1 MTAKTTGINE
11 AFCKA
16 QAQIGGARKTS
27 TNPHFKAKYA
37 DLKECF
43 NACGDILNE
52 HGIHISQPT
61 MQEGTLFVIRT
72 ILTHTSGETMQDF
85 GVPIVGW
92 ENSKNPA
99 QAFGSGQTYARR
111 YGLCG
116 MVGIAPEDDDG
127 QSLTQD
133 KPASKVITANQASTL
148 LALADK
154 AEADKGKFCAYMGV
168 SAFNEIGASQYD
180 TAISALE
187 KKLEKKLADDEVL
200 PETNQEQA

>member
-1 MTAKTTGINE
+1 MTEKKMTIHE
-11 AFCKA
+11 AFCAA
-16 QAQIGGARKTS
+16 QLKIGGARKTA
-27 TNPHFKAKYA
+27 TNPHFKSKYA

-43 NACGDILNE
+43 NACSDILNE
-52 HGIHISQPT
+52 CGIHISQPT
-61 MQEGTLFVIRT
+61 MQEGDLFVIRT

-92 ENSKNPA
+92 QGAKNPA

-133 KPASKVITANQASTL
+133 KPKTITYIPPQQLQNL
-148 LALADK
+148 MGLAD
-154 AEADKGKFCAYMGV
+154 ELSVNLEGFCARLGV
-168 SAFNEIGASQYD
+168 KSLSEIPSNQYQEAVD
-180 TAISALE
+180 LM
-187 KKLEKKLADDEVL
+187 
-200 PETNQEQA
+200 ETKRAV

>member
-1 MTAKTTGINE
+1 MTEKKMTIHE
-11 AFCKA
+11 AFCAA
-16 QAQIGGARKTS
+16 QLKIGGARKTA
-27 TNPHFKAKYA
+27 TNPHFKSKYA

-43 NACGDILNE
+43 NACSDILNE
-52 HGIHISQPT
+52 CGIHISQPT
-61 MQEGTLFVIRT
+61 MQEGDLFVIRT

-92 ENSKNPA
+92 QGAKNPA

-133 KPASKVITANQASTL
+133 TPKKVTHIAPQQLQNL
-148 LALADK
+148 MGLAD
-154 AEADKGKFCAYMGV
+154 ELSVNLEGFCARLGV
-168 SAFNEIGASQYD
+168 KSLSEIPSNQYQEAVD
-180 TAISALE
+180 LM
-187 KKLEKKLADDEVL
+187 
-200 PETNQEQA
+200 ETKRAVV

>member
-1 MTAKTTGINE
+1 MTTPTKNKNINE
-11 AFCKA
+11 DFCKA
-16 QAQIGGARKTS
+16 QALIGGARKSS
-27 TNPHFKAKYA
+27 TNPHFKSKYA

-43 NACGDILNE
+43 NACSDILNE

-61 MQEGTLFVIRT
+61 MQEGDLFVIRT

-85 GVPIVGW
+85 GVPILGW
-92 ENSKNPA
+92 QNAKNPA

-133 KPASKVITANQASTL
+133 APKQVAKIDAKQAVQL
-148 LALADK
+148 NDLATELGADK
-154 AEADKGKFCAYMGV
+154 SKFCAYLGV
-168 SAFNEIGASQYD
+168 KSFEEINASQFEI
-180 TAISALE
+180 ALAALE
-187 KKLEKKLADDEVL
+187 QKRKKG
-200 PETNQEQA
+200 ETE

>member
-1 MTAKTTGINE
+1 MTTSTNKSINE
-11 AFCKA
+11 AFVAA
-16 QAQIGGARKTS
+16 QKLIGGARKSS
-27 TNPHFKAKYA
+27 TNPHFKSKYA

-43 NACGDILNE
+43 NACSDILND

-61 MQEGTLFVIRT
+61 MQEGELFVIRT

-92 ENSKNPA
+92 AGAKNPA

-133 KPASKVITANQASTL
+133 APKQVAKIDAKQAVQL
-148 LALADK
+148 NDLATELGADK
-154 AEADKGKFCAYMGV
+154 SKFCAYLGV
-168 SAFNEIGASQYD
+168 KSFEEINASQFEI
-180 TAISALE
+180 ALAALE
-187 KKLEKKLADDEVL
+187 RKRKKE
-200 PETNQEQA
+200 ETS

>member
-1 MTAKTTGINE
+1 MTTPTKNKNINE

-16 QAQIGGARKTS
+16 QALIGGARKSS
-27 TNPHFKAKYA
+27 TNPHFKSKYA

-43 NACGDILNE
+43 NACSDILNE

-61 MQEGTLFVIRT
+61 MQEGDLFVIRT

-92 ENSKNPA
+92 QGAKNPA

-133 KPASKVITANQASTL
+133 APKHAKIDAKQAVQL
-148 LALADK
+148 NDLATELGADK
-154 AEADKGKFCAYMGV
+154 SKFCAYLGV
-168 SAFNEIGASQYD
+168 KSFEEINASQFEI
-180 TAISALE
+180 ALAALE
-187 KKLEKKLADDEVL
+187 RKRKKE
-200 PETNQEQA
+200 ETS